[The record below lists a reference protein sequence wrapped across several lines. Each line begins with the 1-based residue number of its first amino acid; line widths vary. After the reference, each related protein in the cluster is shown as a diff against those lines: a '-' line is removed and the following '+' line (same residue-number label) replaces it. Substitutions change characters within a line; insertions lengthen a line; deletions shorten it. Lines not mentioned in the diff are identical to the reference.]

1 MSLFAKICAI
11 GAHRNPWRP
20 DSLNLEL
27 QEAVDHVIDA
37 VTLLKSDGSVQ
48 GPEEC
53 MVYTLAG
60 FQPAQ
65 GVSLCLV
72 TGRCGCSRYGREE
85 HNRKAKRW
93 RETLSWTVLARHR
106 LEKTPLG

>member
-1 MSLFAKICAI
+1 MSLFAKFCAI
-11 GAHRNPWRP
+11 GTHRNPWRP

-27 QEAVDHVIDA
+27 QEAVDHVIEA
-37 VTLLKSDGSVQ
+37 VTLLKRDGSVQ
-48 GPEEC
+48 CSEEG

-85 HNRKAKRW
+85 HNQKEKRW
-93 RETLSWTVLARHR
+93 RETLSWTDLA
-106 LEKTPLG
+106 LPQAGEKPH